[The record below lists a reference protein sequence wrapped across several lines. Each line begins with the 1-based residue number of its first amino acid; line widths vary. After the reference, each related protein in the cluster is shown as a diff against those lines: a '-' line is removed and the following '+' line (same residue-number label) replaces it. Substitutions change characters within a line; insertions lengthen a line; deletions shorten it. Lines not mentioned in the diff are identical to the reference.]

1 MSRNETPSQIL
12 SRLLGRTVRARA
24 MTLPAEKP
32 SKKPR
37 KTAKKS
43 RKIKA
48 PLLSKLTRERVRLD
62 GFQDPVDLVLVAEM
76 VLQELERGGYGGV
89 ELRGTGRTAANL
101 ADAAGIPVAVAG
113 KALMLLSA
121 RWLAHYGRTDYQPDV
136 LLWAPVRDLEASPYT
151 FNTSDVPGVYEPP
164 ERLDFKAAVLEER
177 ARAAQAYAR
186 TIAASAYKTASAAAQ
201 KPTKRGRGRPR
212 KVPSWLRG
220 HLKHQ
225 S

>member
-1 MSRNETPSQIL
+1 MSRNETPIQIL
-12 SRLLGRTVRARA
+12 SRLLGRAVGTNTFKPETTKRQATTVR
-24 MTLPAEKP
+24 TV
-32 SKKPR
+32 R
-37 KTAKKS
+37 KA
-43 RKIKA
+43 KA
-48 PLLSKLTRERVRLD
+48 PALSTLLRENVQLD
-62 GFQDPVDLVLVAEM
+62 GFPERVGLVLVAEM

-89 ELRGTGRTAANL
+89 ELRHTGRSTANL
-101 ADAAGIPVAVAG
+101 AEAAGIPVAVAER
-113 KALMLLSA
+113 ALMLLKA
-121 RWLAHYGRTDYQPDV
+121 RWLARYGKTEYQPDV
-136 LLWAPVRDLEASPYT
+136 LLWTPVRELEASPYT